1 MKNKRIMIIGG
12 TGALGKSLTKRWIF
26 DNDILIFSRNEHK
39 QEDMRREYSSGLGS
53 TQVSLSKC
61 LYRIGDVKDKESI
74 LRCMYEFKP
83 DVIVNTAALKTVWV
97 AQDNPY
103 ETILTN
109 IVGHQYLI
117 DCVRECRHQ
126 IEALMFISTDKACN
140 PVNVYGM
147 SKGIAEQM
155 YVNFAKEQTEIKV
168 ALCRYGNVLDST
180 GSLIPVFKDILSK
193 TNVLPITHFDMTRF
207 LITLDEAIDL
217 IEWSYH
223 SKDSHGKIIV
233 PKLKSM
239 KIIDFAK
246 SIATS
251 VGQPDVGFEKIDVRD
266 GEKLHEEMISSIEMQ
281 RTEQTNDERYL
292 SIGWK
297 RHTEDYNQEPLSSEF
312 HVMNSDEAFRFLTE
326 EKGVL

>member
-1 MKNKRIMIIGG
+1 MINKRIMIIGG
-12 TGALGKSLTKRWIF
+12 TGALGKQLTERWKSG
-26 DNDILIFSRNEHK
+26 NDILIFSRNEHK
-39 QEDMRREYSSGLGS
+39 QEEMKRKYPEA
-53 TQVSLSKC
+53 

-74 LRCMYEFKP
+74 LRSMYEFKP
-83 DVIVNTAALKTVWV
+83 NVIVNTAALKTVWV

-126 IEALMFISTDKACN
+126 IESLMFISTDKACS

-147 SKGIAEQM
+147 IKGIAEQM
-155 YVNFAKEQTEIKV
+155 YVNFAKEQTDIKV

-180 GSLIPVFKDILSK
+180 GSLIPVFKDMIKKGAES
-193 TNVLPITHFDMTRF
+193 LPITNFDMTRF

-217 IEWSYH
+217 IEWSYQ
-223 SKDSHGKIIV
+223 SPDSHGKIIV
-233 PKLKSM
+233 PKLESM

-246 SIATS
+246 AIAKS
-251 VGQPDVGFEKIDVRD
+251 LGKVDIKFHKIPIRD

-281 RTEQTNDERYL
+281 RTENTDSEKYMAINWERNN
-292 SIGWK
+292 
-297 RHTEDYNQEPLSSEF
+297 EDYNHTPLNSQF
-312 HVMNSDEAFRFLTE
+312 HVMDEDDTYLFLLD
-326 EKGVL
+326 KGVL

>member
-1 MKNKRIMIIGG
+1 MINKRIMIIGG
-12 TGALGKSLTKRWIF
+12 TGALGKQLTERWKSG
-26 DNDILIFSRNEHK
+26 NDILIFSRNEHK
-39 QEDMRREYSSGLGS
+39 QEEMKRKYPEA
-53 TQVSLSKC
+53 

-74 LRCMYEFKP
+74 LRSMYEFKP
-83 DVIVNTAALKTVWV
+83 NVIVNTAALKTVWV

-126 IEALMFISTDKACN
+126 IESLMFISTDKACS

-155 YVNFAKEQTEIKV
+155 YVNFAKEQTDIKV

-180 GSLIPVFKDILSK
+180 GSLIPVFKDMIKKGAES
-193 TNVLPITHFDMTRF
+193 LPITNFDMTRF

-217 IEWSYH
+217 IEWSYQ
-223 SKDSHGKIIV
+223 SPDSHGKIIV
-233 PKLKSM
+233 PKLESM

-246 SIATS
+246 AIAKS
-251 VGQPDVGFEKIDVRD
+251 LGKDDIKFHKIPIRD

-281 RTEQTNDERYL
+281 RTENTDSEKYMAINWERNN
-292 SIGWK
+292 
-297 RHTEDYNQEPLSSEF
+297 EDYNHTPLNSQF
-312 HVMNSDEAFRFLTE
+312 HVMDEDDTYLFLLD
-326 EKGVL
+326 KGVL

>member
-1 MKNKRIMIIGG
+1 MINKRIMIIGG
-12 TGALGKSLTKRWIF
+12 TGALGKQLTERWKSG
-26 DNDILIFSRNEHK
+26 NDILIFSRNEHK
-39 QEDMRREYSSGLGS
+39 QEEMKRKYPEA
-53 TQVSLSKC
+53 

-74 LRCMYEFKP
+74 LRSMYEFKP
-83 DVIVNTAALKTVWV
+83 NVIVNTAALKTVWV

-126 IEALMFISTDKACN
+126 IESLMFISTDKACS

-155 YVNFAKEQTEIKV
+155 YVNFAKEQTDIKV

-180 GSLIPVFKDILSK
+180 GSLIPVFKDMIKKGAES
-193 TNVLPITHFDMTRF
+193 LPITNFDMTRF

-217 IEWSYH
+217 IEWSYQ
-223 SKDSHGKIIV
+223 SPDSHGKIIV
-233 PKLKSM
+233 PKLESM

-246 SIATS
+246 AIAKS
-251 VGQPDVGFEKIDVRD
+251 LGKDDIKFHKIPIRD

-281 RTEQTNDERYL
+281 RTENTDSEKYMAINWERNN
-292 SIGWK
+292 
-297 RHTEDYNQEPLSSEF
+297 EDYNHTPLNSQF
-312 HVMNSDEAFRFLTE
+312 HIMDEDDTYLFLLD
-326 EKGVL
+326 KGVL

>member
-1 MKNKRIMIIGG
+1 MINKRVMIIGG
-12 TGALGKSLTKRWIF
+12 TGALGKQLTERWKSG
-26 DNDILIFSRNEHK
+26 NDILIFSRNEHK
-39 QEDMRREYSSGLGS
+39 QEEMKRKYPEA
-53 TQVSLSKC
+53 

-74 LRCMYEFKP
+74 LRSMYEFKP
-83 DVIVNTAALKTVWV
+83 NVIVNTAALKTVWV

-126 IEALMFISTDKACN
+126 IESLMFISTDKACS

-155 YVNFAKEQTEIKV
+155 YVNFAKEQTDIKV

-180 GSLIPVFKDILSK
+180 GSLIPVFKDMIKKGAES
-193 TNVLPITHFDMTRF
+193 LPITNFDMTRF

-217 IEWSYH
+217 IEWSYQ
-223 SKDSHGKIIV
+223 SPDSHGKIIV
-233 PKLKSM
+233 PKLESM

-246 SIATS
+246 AIAKS
-251 VGQPDVGFEKIDVRD
+251 LGKDDIKFHKIPIRD

-281 RTEQTNDERYL
+281 RTENTDSEKYMAINWERNNEYYNHTPLNSQFHTMDEDDTYL
-292 SIGWK
+292 
-297 RHTEDYNQEPLSSEF
+297 
-312 HVMNSDEAFRFLTE
+312 FLLD
-326 EKGVL
+326 KGVL

>member
-1 MKNKRIMIIGG
+1 LKNKKIMIIGG
-12 TGALGKSLTKRWIF
+12 TGALGKQLTERWNNQ
-26 DNDILIFSRNEHK
+26 NDILIFSRNEHK
-39 QEDMRREYSSGLGS
+39 QEEMKRAYPNA
-53 TQVSLSKC
+53 

-74 LRCMYEFKP
+74 LRNMYEFKP
-83 DVIVNTAALKTVWV
+83 NVIVNTAALKTVWV

-126 IEALMFISTDKACN
+126 IESIMFISTDKACS

-155 YVNFAKEQTEIKV
+155 YVNFAKEQSDIKV

-180 GSLIPVFKDILSK
+180 GSLIPVFKDMIEKGAES
-193 TNVLPITHFDMTRF
+193 LPITNFDMTRF

-217 IEWSYH
+217 IEWSYY
-223 SKDSHGKIIV
+223 SPDSHGKIIV
-233 PKLKSM
+233 PKLQSM

-246 SIATS
+246 AIATS
-251 VGQPDVGFEKIDVRD
+251 VGKDKIKFHKIPIRN

-281 RTEQTNDERYL
+281 RTEDTDSEKYIAINWERNN
-292 SIGWK
+292 
-297 RHTEDYNQEPLSSEF
+297 EDYNHTPLNSEF
-312 HVMNSDEAFRFLTE
+312 YVMDSDEAYSFLLD
-326 EKGVL
+326 KGVLN

>member
-1 MKNKRIMIIGG
+1 MINKRVMIIGG
-12 TGALGKSLTKRWIF
+12 TGALGKQLTERWKSG
-26 DNDILIFSRNEHK
+26 NDILIFSRNEHK
-39 QEDMRREYSSGLGS
+39 QEEMKRKYPEA
-53 TQVSLSKC
+53 

-74 LRCMYEFKP
+74 LRSMYEFKP
-83 DVIVNTAALKTVWV
+83 NVIVNTAALKTVWV

-126 IEALMFISTDKACN
+126 IESLMFISTDKACS

-155 YVNFAKEQTEIKV
+155 YVNFAKEQTDIKV

-180 GSLIPVFKDILSK
+180 GSLIPVFKDMIKKGAES
-193 TNVLPITHFDMTRF
+193 LPITNFDMTRF

-217 IEWSYH
+217 IEWSYQ
-223 SKDSHGKIIV
+223 SPDSHGKIIV
-233 PKLKSM
+233 PKLESM

-246 SIATS
+246 AIAKS
-251 VGQPDVGFEKIDVRD
+251 LGKDDIKFHKIPIRD

-281 RTEQTNDERYL
+281 RTENTDSEKYMAINWERNN
-292 SIGWK
+292 
-297 RHTEDYNQEPLSSEF
+297 EDYNHTPLNSQF
-312 HVMNSDEAFRFLTE
+312 HTMDEDDTYLFLLD
-326 EKGVL
+326 KGVL

>member
-1 MKNKRIMIIGG
+1 MINKRIMIIGG
-12 TGALGKSLTKRWIF
+12 TGALGKQLTERWKSG
-26 DNDILIFSRNEHK
+26 NDILIFSINEHK
-39 QEDMRREYSSGLGS
+39 QEEMKREYPEA
-53 TQVSLSKC
+53 

-74 LRCMYEFKP
+74 LRSMYEFKP
-83 DVIVNTAALKTVWV
+83 NVIVYTAAVKTGWV

-126 IEALMFISTDKACN
+126 IESLMFISTDKACS

-155 YVNFAKEQTEIKV
+155 YVNFAKEQTDIKV

-180 GSLIPVFKDILSK
+180 GSLIPVFKDMIKKGAES
-193 TNVLPITHFDMTRF
+193 LPITNFDMTRF

-217 IEWSYH
+217 IEWSYQ
-223 SKDSHGKIIV
+223 SPDSHGKIIV
-233 PKLKSM
+233 PKLESM

-246 SIATS
+246 AIAKS
-251 VGQPDVGFEKIDVRD
+251 LGKDDIKFHKIPIRD

-281 RTEQTNDERYL
+281 RTENTDSEKYMAINWERNN
-292 SIGWK
+292 
-297 RHTEDYNQEPLSSEF
+297 EDYNHTPLNSQF
-312 HVMNSDEAFRFLTE
+312 HVMDEDDTYLFLLD
-326 EKGVL
+326 KGVL

>member
-1 MKNKRIMIIGG
+1 MINKRIMIIGG
-12 TGALGKSLTKRWIF
+12 TGALGKQLTERWKSG
-26 DNDILIFSRNEHK
+26 NDILIFSRNEHK
-39 QEDMRREYSSGLGS
+39 QEEMKRKYPEA
-53 TQVSLSKC
+53 

-74 LRCMYEFKP
+74 LRSMYEFKP
-83 DVIVNTAALKTVWV
+83 NVIVNTAALKTVWV

-126 IEALMFISTDKACN
+126 IESLMFISTDKACS

-155 YVNFAKEQTEIKV
+155 YVNFAKEQTDIKV

-180 GSLIPVFKDILSK
+180 GSLIPVFKDMIKKGAES
-193 TNVLPITHFDMTRF
+193 LPITNFDMTRF
-207 LITLDEAIDL
+207 LITLDEAIDF
-217 IEWSYH
+217 IEWSYQ
-223 SKDSHGKIIV
+223 SPDSHGKIIV
-233 PKLKSM
+233 PKLESM

-246 SIATS
+246 AIAKS
-251 VGQPDVGFEKIDVRD
+251 LGKDDIKFHKIPIRD

-281 RTEQTNDERYL
+281 RTENTDSEKYMAINWERNN
-292 SIGWK
+292 
-297 RHTEDYNQEPLSSEF
+297 EDYNHTPLNSQF
-312 HVMNSDEAFRFLTE
+312 HVMDEDDTYLFLLD
-326 EKGVL
+326 KGVL

>member
-1 MKNKRIMIIGG
+1 MINKRIMIIGG
-12 TGALGKSLTKRWIF
+12 TGALGKQLTERWKSG
-26 DNDILIFSRNEHK
+26 NDILIFSRNEHK
-39 QEDMRREYSSGLGS
+39 QEEMKRKYPEA
-53 TQVSLSKC
+53 

-74 LRCMYEFKP
+74 LRSMYEFKP
-83 DVIVNTAALKTVWV
+83 NVIVNTAALKTVWV

-126 IEALMFISTDKACN
+126 IESLMFISTDKACS

-155 YVNFAKEQTEIKV
+155 YVNFAKEQTDIKV

-180 GSLIPVFKDILSK
+180 GSLIPVFKDMIKKGAES
-193 TNVLPITHFDMTRF
+193 LPITNFDMTRF

-217 IEWSYH
+217 IEWSYQ
-223 SKDSHGKIIV
+223 SPDSHGKIIV
-233 PKLKSM
+233 PKLESM

-246 SIATS
+246 AIAKS
-251 VGQPDVGFEKIDVRD
+251 LGKVDIKFHKIPIRD

-281 RTEQTNDERYL
+281 RTENTDSEKYMAINWERNN
-292 SIGWK
+292 
-297 RHTEDYNQEPLSSEF
+297 EDYNHTPLNSQF
-312 HVMNSDEAFRFLTE
+312 HVMDEDDTYLFLLDR
-326 EKGVL
+326 GVL

>member
-1 MKNKRIMIIGG
+1 MINKRIMIIGG
-12 TGALGKSLTKRWIF
+12 TGALGKQLTERWKSG
-26 DNDILIFSRNEHK
+26 NDILIFSRNEHK
-39 QEDMRREYSSGLGS
+39 QEEMKRKYPEA
-53 TQVSLSKC
+53 

-74 LRCMYEFKP
+74 LRSMYEFKP
-83 DVIVNTAALKTVWV
+83 NVIVNTAALKTVWV

-126 IEALMFISTDKACN
+126 IESLMFISTDKACS

-155 YVNFAKEQTEIKV
+155 YVNFAKEQTDIKV

-180 GSLIPVFKDILSK
+180 GSLIPVFKDMIKKGAES
-193 TNVLPITHFDMTRF
+193 LPITNFDMTRF

-217 IEWSYH
+217 IEWSYQ
-223 SKDSHGKIIV
+223 SPDSHGKIIV
-233 PKLKSM
+233 PKLESM

-246 SIATS
+246 AIAKS
-251 VGQPDVGFEKIDVRD
+251 LGKVDIKFHKIPIRD

-281 RTEQTNDERYL
+281 RTENTDSEKYMAINWERNN
-292 SIGWK
+292 
-297 RHTEDYNQEPLSSEF
+297 EDYNHTPLNSQF
-312 HVMNSDEAFRFLTE
+312 HVMDEDDTYLFLLD
-326 EKGVL
+326 KGVL

>member
-1 MKNKRIMIIGG
+1 MFNKRIMIIGG
-12 TGALGKSLTKRWIF
+12 TGALGKQLTERWKSG
-26 DNDILIFSRNEHK
+26 NDILIFSRNEHK
-39 QEDMRREYSSGLGS
+39 QEEMKRKYPEA
-53 TQVSLSKC
+53 

-74 LRCMYEFKP
+74 LRSMYEFKP
-83 DVIVNTAALKTVWV
+83 NVIVNTAALKTVWV

-126 IEALMFISTDKACN
+126 IESLMFISTDKACS

-155 YVNFAKEQTEIKV
+155 YVNFAKEQTDIKV

-180 GSLIPVFKDILSK
+180 GSLIPVFKDMIKKGAES
-193 TNVLPITHFDMTRF
+193 LPITNFDMTRF

-217 IEWSYH
+217 IEWSYQ
-223 SKDSHGKIIV
+223 SPDSHGKIIV
-233 PKLKSM
+233 PKLESM

-246 SIATS
+246 AIAKS
-251 VGQPDVGFEKIDVRD
+251 LGKDDIKFHKIPIRD

-281 RTEQTNDERYL
+281 RTENTDSEKYMAINWERNN
-292 SIGWK
+292 
-297 RHTEDYNQEPLSSEF
+297 EDYNHTPLNSQF
-312 HVMNSDEAFRFLTE
+312 HVMDEDDTYLFLLD
-326 EKGVL
+326 KGVL

>member
-1 MKNKRIMIIGG
+1 MINKRIMIIGG
-12 TGALGKSLTKRWIF
+12 TGALGKQLTERWKSG
-26 DNDILIFSRNEHK
+26 NDILIFSRNEHK
-39 QEDMRREYSSGLGS
+39 QEEMKRKYPEA
-53 TQVSLSKC
+53 

-74 LRCMYEFKP
+74 LRSMYEFKP
-83 DVIVNTAALKTVWV
+83 NVIVNTAALKTVWV

-126 IEALMFISTDKACN
+126 IESLMFISTDKACS

-155 YVNFAKEQTEIKV
+155 YVNFAKEQTDIKV

-180 GSLIPVFKDILSK
+180 GSLIPVFKDMIKKGAES
-193 TNVLPITHFDMTRF
+193 LPITNFDMTRF

-217 IEWSYH
+217 IEWSYQ
-223 SKDSHGKIIV
+223 SPNSHGKIIV
-233 PKLKSM
+233 PKLESM

-246 SIATS
+246 AIAKS
-251 VGQPDVGFEKIDVRD
+251 LGKDDIKFHKIPIRD

-281 RTEQTNDERYL
+281 RTENTDSEKYMAINWERNN
-292 SIGWK
+292 
-297 RHTEDYNQEPLSSEF
+297 EDYNHTPLNSQF
-312 HVMNSDEAFRFLTE
+312 HVMDEDDTYLFLLD
-326 EKGVL
+326 KGVL

>member
-1 MKNKRIMIIGG
+1 MINKRIMIIGG
-12 TGALGKSLTKRWIF
+12 TGALGKQLTERWKSG
-26 DNDILIFSRNEHK
+26 NDILIFSRNEHK
-39 QEDMRREYSSGLGS
+39 QEEMKRKYPEA
-53 TQVSLSKC
+53 

-74 LRCMYEFKP
+74 LRSMYEFKP
-83 DVIVNTAALKTVWV
+83 NVIVNTAALKTVWV

-126 IEALMFISTDKACN
+126 IESLMFISTDKACS

-155 YVNFAKEQTEIKV
+155 YVNFAKEQTDIKV

-180 GSLIPVFKDILSK
+180 GSLIPVFKDMIKKGAES
-193 TNVLPITHFDMTRF
+193 LPITNFDMTRF

-217 IEWSYH
+217 IEWSYQ
-223 SKDSHGKIIV
+223 SPDSHGKIIV
-233 PKLKSM
+233 PKLESM

-246 SIATS
+246 AIAKS
-251 VGQPDVGFEKIDVRD
+251 LGKDDIKFHKIPIRD

-281 RTEQTNDERYL
+281 RTENTDSEKYIAINWERNN
-292 SIGWK
+292 
-297 RHTEDYNQEPLSSEF
+297 EDYNHTPLNSQF
-312 HVMNSDEAFRFLTE
+312 HVMDEDDTYLFLLD
-326 EKGVL
+326 KGVL

>member
-1 MKNKRIMIIGG
+1 MIIGG
-12 TGALGKSLTKRWIF
+12 TGALGKQLTERWKSG
-26 DNDILIFSRNEHK
+26 NDILIFSRNEHK
-39 QEDMRREYSSGLGS
+39 QEEMKRKYPEA
-53 TQVSLSKC
+53 

-74 LRCMYEFKP
+74 LRNMYEFKP
-83 DVIVNTAALKTVWV
+83 NVIVNTAALKTVWV

-126 IEALMFISTDKACN
+126 IESLMFISTDKACS

-155 YVNFAKEQTEIKV
+155 YINFAKEQTDIKV

-180 GSLIPVFKDILSK
+180 GSLIPVFKDMIKKGAES
-193 TNVLPITHFDMTRF
+193 LPITNFDMTRF

-217 IEWSYH
+217 IEWSYQ
-223 SKDSHGKIIV
+223 SPDSHGKIIV
-233 PKLKSM
+233 PKLESM

-246 SIATS
+246 AIAKS
-251 VGQPDVGFEKIDVRD
+251 LGKDDIKFHKIPIRD

-281 RTEQTNDERYL
+281 RTENTDSEKYMAINWERNN
-292 SIGWK
+292 
-297 RHTEDYNQEPLSSEF
+297 EDYNHTPLNSQF
-312 HVMNSDEAFRFLTE
+312 HVMDEDDTYLFLLD
-326 EKGVL
+326 KGVL

>member
-1 MKNKRIMIIGG
+1 MINKRIMIIGG
-12 TGALGKSLTKRWIF
+12 TGALGKQLTERWKSG
-26 DNDILIFSRNEHK
+26 NDILIFSRNEHK
-39 QEDMRREYSSGLGS
+39 QEEMKRKYPEA
-53 TQVSLSKC
+53 

-74 LRCMYEFKP
+74 LRNMYEFKP
-83 DVIVNTAALKTVWV
+83 NVIVNTAALKTVWV

-126 IEALMFISTDKACN
+126 IESLMFISTDKACS

-155 YVNFAKEQTEIKV
+155 YINFAKEQTDIKV

-180 GSLIPVFKDILSK
+180 GSLIPVFKDMIKKGAES
-193 TNVLPITHFDMTRF
+193 LPITNFDMTRF

-217 IEWSYH
+217 IEWSYQ
-223 SKDSHGKIIV
+223 SPDSHGKIIV
-233 PKLKSM
+233 PKLESM

-246 SIATS
+246 AIAKS
-251 VGQPDVGFEKIDVRD
+251 LGKDDIKFHKIPIRD

-281 RTEQTNDERYL
+281 RTENTDSEKYMAINWERNN
-292 SIGWK
+292 
-297 RHTEDYNQEPLSSEF
+297 EDYNHTPLNSQF
-312 HVMNSDEAFRFLTE
+312 HVMDEDDTYLFLLD
-326 EKGVL
+326 KGVL

>member
-1 MKNKRIMIIGG
+1 MINKRIMIIGG
-12 TGALGKSLTKRWIF
+12 TGALGKQLTERWKSG
-26 DNDILIFSRNEHK
+26 NDILIFSRNEHK
-39 QEDMRREYSSGLGS
+39 QEEMKRKYPEA
-53 TQVSLSKC
+53 

-74 LRCMYEFKP
+74 LRSMYEFKP
-83 DVIVNTAALKTVWV
+83 NVIVNTAALKTVWV

-126 IEALMFISTDKACN
+126 IESLMFISTDKACS

-155 YVNFAKEQTEIKV
+155 YVNFAKEQTDIKV

-180 GSLIPVFKDILSK
+180 GSLIPVFKDMIKKGAES
-193 TNVLPITHFDMTRF
+193 LPITNFDMTRF

-217 IEWSYH
+217 IEWSYQ
-223 SKDSHGKIIV
+223 SPDSDGKIIV
-233 PKLKSM
+233 PKLESM

-246 SIATS
+246 AIAKS
-251 VGQPDVGFEKIDVRD
+251 LGKDDIKFHKIPIRD

-281 RTEQTNDERYL
+281 RTENTDSEKYMAINWERNN
-292 SIGWK
+292 
-297 RHTEDYNQEPLSSEF
+297 EDYNHTPLNSQF
-312 HVMNSDEAFRFLTE
+312 HVMDEDDTYLFLLD
-326 EKGVL
+326 KGVL

>member
-1 MKNKRIMIIGG
+1 MINKRIMIIGG
-12 TGALGKSLTKRWIF
+12 TGALGKQLTERWKSG
-26 DNDILIFSRNEHK
+26 NDILIFSRNEHK
-39 QEDMRREYSSGLGS
+39 QEEMKREYPEA
-53 TQVSLSKC
+53 

-74 LRCMYEFKP
+74 LRSMYEFKP
-83 DVIVNTAALKTVWV
+83 NVIVNTAALKTVWV

-109 IVGHQYLI
+109 IVGHQYLM

-126 IEALMFISTDKACN
+126 IESLMFISTDKACS

-155 YVNFAKEQTEIKV
+155 YVNFAKEQTDIKV

-180 GSLIPVFKDILSK
+180 GSLIPVFKDMIKKGAES
-193 TNVLPITHFDMTRF
+193 LPITNFDMTRF

-217 IEWSYH
+217 IEWSYQ
-223 SKDSHGKIIV
+223 SPDSHGKIIV
-233 PKLKSM
+233 PKLESM

-246 SIATS
+246 AIAKS
-251 VGQPDVGFEKIDVRD
+251 LGKVDIKFHKIPIRD

-281 RTEQTNDERYL
+281 RTENTDSEKYMAINWERNN
-292 SIGWK
+292 
-297 RHTEDYNQEPLSSEF
+297 EDYNHTPLNSQF
-312 HVMNSDEAFRFLTE
+312 HVMDEDDTYLFLLDR
-326 EKGVL
+326 GVL

>member
-39 QEDMRREYSSGLGS
+39 QEDMKREYSSGLGS

-155 YVNFAKEQTEIKV
+155 YVNFAKEQTDIKV
-168 ALCRYGNVLDST
+168 ALCRYGNVLEST
-180 GSLIPVFKDILSK
+180 GSVIPFFKQLLDKGATS
-193 TNVLPITHFDMTRF
+193 LPITHENMTRF
-207 LITLDEAIDL
+207 LLTLDEAVNL
-217 IEWSYH
+217 IQWSYNH
-223 SKDSHGKIIV
+223 PESHGNIVIPKI
-233 PKLKSM
+233 KALK
-239 KIIDFAK
+239 
-246 SIATS
+246 
-251 VGQPDVGFEKIDVRD
+251 
-266 GEKLHEEMISSIEMQ
+266 IS
-281 RTEQTNDERYL
+281 
-292 SIGWK
+292 K
-297 RHTEDYNQEPLSSEF
+297 
-312 HVMNSDEAFRFLTE
+312 
-326 EKGVL
+326 

>member
-12 TGALGKSLTKRWIF
+12 TGALGKQLTNRWDV

-39 QEDMRREYSSGLGS
+39 QEDMKRIYP
-53 TQVSLSKC
+53 KP

-74 LRCMYEFKP
+74 LRSMYEFKP

-126 IEALMFISTDKACN
+126 IETLMFISTDKACS

-155 YVNFAKEQTEIKV
+155 YVNFAKEQKNIKV

-180 GSLIPVFKDILSK
+180 GSLIPVFKDIIEKGAES
-193 TNVLPITHFDMTRF
+193 LPITNFDMTRF

-217 IEWSYH
+217 IEWSYEYIH
-223 SKDSHGKIIV
+223 SHGRIVV
-233 PKLKSM
+233 PKLQSM
-239 KIIDFAK
+239 RIIDFAK
-246 SIATS
+246 AIAKS
-251 VGQPDVGFEKIDVRD
+251 LGKEDIKFHKIPIRN
-266 GEKLHEEMISSIEMQ
+266 GEKLHEEMISSIEYQ
-281 RTEQTNDERYL
+281 RVEEAGEKYLMIGYERNN
-292 SIGWK
+292 
-297 RHTEDYNQEPLSSEF
+297 EDYNHTPLNSEF
-312 HVMNSDEAFRFLTE
+312 HLIDSNKTYEYLVKR
-326 EKGVL
+326 GVL

>member
-1 MKNKRIMIIGG
+1 MINKRIMIIGG
-12 TGALGKSLTKRWIF
+12 TGALGKQLTERWKSG
-26 DNDILIFSRNEHK
+26 NDILIFSRNEHK
-39 QEDMRREYSSGLGS
+39 QEEMKREYPEA
-53 TQVSLSKC
+53 

-74 LRCMYEFKP
+74 LRSMYEFKP
-83 DVIVNTAALKTVWV
+83 NVIVNTAALKTVWV

-126 IEALMFISTDKACN
+126 IESLMFISTDKACS

-155 YVNFAKEQTEIKV
+155 YVNFAKEQTDIKV

-180 GSLIPVFKDILSK
+180 GSLIPVFKDMIKKGAES
-193 TNVLPITHFDMTRF
+193 LPITNFDMTRF

-217 IEWSYH
+217 IEWSYQ
-223 SKDSHGKIIV
+223 SPDSHGKIIV
-233 PKLKSM
+233 PKLESM

-246 SIATS
+246 AIAKS
-251 VGQPDVGFEKIDVRD
+251 LGKVDIKFHKIPIRD

-281 RTEQTNDERYL
+281 RTENTDSEKYMAINWERNN
-292 SIGWK
+292 
-297 RHTEDYNQEPLSSEF
+297 EDYNHTPLNSQF
-312 HVMNSDEAFRFLTE
+312 HVMDEDDTYLFLLD
-326 EKGVL
+326 KGVL